1 MRHLALVPDL
11 WKKPVLGDVNW
22 YKYSSLGYCCRVAYH
37 IDTDGKL
44 CSSQDKDGEASD
56 GSCLGTDKEI
66 ITAQSLTIVEEDGSL
81 GSGEDQAAV
90 AELAHT
96 QGLLD
101 AGDEDVQYQFRSGE
115 GG

>member
-1 MRHLALVPDL
+1 MASYPKIHIFFAAPCSQMPSLLH
-11 WKKPVLGDVNW
+11 
-22 YKYSSLGYCCRVAYH
+22 SS
-37 IDTDGKL
+37 
-44 CSSQDKDGEASD
+44 S
-56 GSCLGTDKEI
+56 KEI

-101 AGDEDVQYQFRSGE
+101 AGGDDVQYQFCSGE

>member
-1 MRHLALVPDL
+1 
-11 WKKPVLGDVNW
+11 
-22 YKYSSLGYCCRVAYH
+22 
-37 IDTDGKL
+37 
-44 CSSQDKDGEASD
+44 
-56 GSCLGTDKEI
+56 
-66 ITAQSLTIVEEDGSL
+66 VEEDGSL

-101 AGDEDVQYQFRSGE
+101 AGDDDVQYQFRSGE